1 MEDRMAGV
9 QPLEFSLGNGL
20 VEVFTQNVDLVG
32 AAKKFSFAKVIGHD
46 ETAPADVLSQVG
58 DLLVVQQQEP
68 GLREIQKWILKDL
81 IAIEPDDLVGTRR
94 DANSRQFMQERFDEL
109 VGFGIVMLPGG
120 TIFQDVTRPVLL
132 PVAAAHC
139 QTGEY
144 KLGLRFRPI

>member
-1 MEDRMAGV
+1 MEDRVASV

-20 VEVFTQNVDLVG
+20 V
-32 AAKKFSFAKVIGHD
+32 

-81 IAIEPDDLVGTRR
+81 IAIEPDDLVGIGR
-94 DANSRQFMQERFDEL
+94 DANSRQFMQECLDEL

-120 TIFQDVTRPVLL
+120 TILQDVTRPVLF

-139 QTGEY
+139 QAGEY
-144 KLGLRFRPI
+144 